1 MINYCYIVAGNRQ
14 EFDVYCRRK
23 FDECVSVEPRMK
35 PLNYVY
41 IDSADRLRGL
51 SEVHGFKIGTYKQR
65 PDINEIE
72 RMIFVINSKTPQTSP
87 SVSVGYPLK
96 GNSFSTIIFDE
107 VAPIK
112 DEVYKWVN
120 Q

>member
-1 MINYCYIVAGNRQ
+1 MIDYCYIVSGNRR
-14 EFDVYCRRK
+14 EFERYCAKK
-23 FDECVSVEPRMK
+23 FDECVSVEPRRR
-35 PLNYVY
+35 PPNYVY
-41 IDSADRLRGL
+41 VDSADRLRGL

-72 RMIFVINSKTPQTSP
+72 RMIFVINSRTPP

-96 GNSFSTIIFDE
+96 GNSFSKIMFDE

>member
-1 MINYCYIVAGNRQ
+1 MNDYCYIVSGNRH
-14 EFDVYCRRK
+14 EFEDYCRRK
-23 FDECVSVEPRMK
+23 FDEFVSVEPRRC
-35 PLNYVY
+35 PPNYVY
-41 IDSADRLRGL
+41 VNSADRLRGL

>member
-1 MINYCYIVAGNRQ
+1 MYV
-14 EFDVYCRRK
+14 D
-23 FDECVSVEPRMK
+23 SV
-35 PLNYVY
+35 
-41 IDSADRLRGL
+41 DRLRGMN
-51 SEVHGFKIGTYKQR
+51 SVHGFFIGTYKQR
-65 PDINEIE
+65 PDIAEIE
-72 RMIFVINSKTPQTSP
+72 QRILIINSKTSP

-96 GNSFSTIIFDE
+96 GNSFSKIMFDE